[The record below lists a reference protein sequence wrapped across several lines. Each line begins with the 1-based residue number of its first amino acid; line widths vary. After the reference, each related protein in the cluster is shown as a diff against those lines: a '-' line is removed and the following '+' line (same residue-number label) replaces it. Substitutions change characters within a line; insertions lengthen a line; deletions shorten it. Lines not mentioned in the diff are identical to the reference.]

1 MKALAHKK
9 RILILVLATMI
20 FWAFYLFYDINFK
33 FFEYYMSIRLPK
45 LGAILITAFCIGA
58 ATLVFQTIINNTIVT
73 PCLLG
78 MNSLY
83 LVIHTTIVFFLG
95 STSVFASNKYIS
107 FFCDLVLMGTMA
119 TIIYSYLFRV
129 TKFNVLYVLLAG
141 TVMATFFLSL
151 QSTMVRIM
159 DPNEYETLLATLVA
173 SFSHVNADILGIAF
187 ILVVFL
193 TLFYKKEL
201 EVLDVIA
208 LGKERAINLG
218 VDYDRVI
225 SKLLLGVTL
234 FIAIA
239 TALVGPISFLG
250 LIIANLARQILK
262 TYKHSYLTLAAALVG
277 MIVLV
282 CGQLIVERI
291 FDLAI
296 PISVF
301 VNIAG
306 GIYFLYLLLANK
318 GNQ

>member
-1 MKALAHKK
+1 MRMIALKK
-9 RILILVLATMI
+9 RLFCIIGLSII
-20 FWAFYLFYDINFK
+20 FCIFYLFYDINFK
-33 FFEYYMSIRLPK
+33 FFEYFMSIRLPK

-58 ATLVFQTIINNTIVT
+58 ATMVFQTIINNTIVT

-83 LVIHTTIVFFLG
+83 LVIHTAIVFFFG
-95 STSVFASNKYIS
+95 SASILASNKYIS
-107 FFCDLVLMGTMA
+107 FFCDLVLMGILA

-129 TKFNVLYVLLAG
+129 TKYNVLYVLLAG

-159 DPNEYETLLATLVA
+159 DPNEYDTLLASLVA
-173 SFSHVNADILGIAF
+173 SFSHVNTDILAFALIFVIA
-187 ILVVFL
+187 L
-193 TLFYKKEL
+193 TFYYRRDL
-201 EVLDVIA
+201 AVLDVIA
-208 LGKERAINLG
+208 LGKNEAINLG
-218 VDYDRVI
+218 VDYDKVI
-225 SKLLLGVTL
+225 ARLLLGVTL

-250 LIIANLARQILK
+250 LIIANLARQIFK
-262 TYKHSYLTLAAALVG
+262 TYRHSYLVVVSALIG
-277 MIVLV
+277 MVVLV
-282 CGQLIVERI
+282 CGQFVVERI

-306 GIYFLYLLLANK
+306 GVYFLYLLLVNK
-318 GNQ
+318 GR